1 MINAYSY
8 RAGLIAAAISVF
20 YTIVS
25 YFAGIE
31 MFTNL
36 WVPSVISVGII
47 VYLIISLKKIRTMLG
62 GYMSFNEGIV
72 NFLVMSV
79 VYVVISQFVYF
90 LIVNVIDPEFGIAVN
105 DVIIEKAIGMMESFG
120 APEDSIGEAL
130 ADMEA
135 DFEAKATFVG
145 ILMTMLKII
154 AFFFVVGLV
163 TSAVLKRKNEG
174 NIETID

>member
-1 MINAYSY
+1 
-8 RAGLIAAAISVF
+8 
-20 YTIVS
+20 
-25 YFAGIE
+25 
-31 MFTNL
+31 
-36 WVPSVISVGII
+36 
-47 VYLIISLKKIRTMLG
+47 
-62 GYMSFNEGIV
+62 MSFNEGIV